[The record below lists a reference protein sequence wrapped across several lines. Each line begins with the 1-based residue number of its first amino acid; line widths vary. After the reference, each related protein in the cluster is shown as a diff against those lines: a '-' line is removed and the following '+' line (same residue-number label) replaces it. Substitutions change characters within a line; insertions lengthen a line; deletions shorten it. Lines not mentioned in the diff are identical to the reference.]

1 MSTVPN
7 GLESYPILDT
17 DPNAIERMT
26 ERIEG
31 WEDQRRAF
39 NTFNKSWHHSPDH
52 RCDRSTLTPYLK
64 VQLESIEQVCAW
76 QLGERGQLPGYI
88 ASNLGAS
95 IRRMRVRLF
104 NLQRKQAS

>member
-7 GLESYPILDT
+7 GLGAGSPIFDT
-17 DPNAIERMT
+17 DLDAIERMT
-26 ERIEG
+26 ARIES

-39 NTFNKSWHHSPDH
+39 NAFNKSCRTTPHG
-52 RCDRSTLTPYLK
+52 DRSLLTPYLK
-64 VQLESIEQVCAW
+64 VQLASIESVCAW

-88 ASNLGAS
+88 ASNLGGS
-95 IRRMRVRLF
+95 IRRMQARLL